1 MKQAGSSVL
10 LKALP
15 LKLQQTAF
23 ENAYLKAQEGMRA
36 VVILVICICYYRIL
50 SINIPYITLP
60 TLSQDSFYLIVYSI
74 KLDYNRKGGKE
85 VGVVGNICNVNNK
98 KS

>member
-1 MKQAGSSVL
+1 MKQAGSSTL

-36 VVILVICICYYRIL
+36 VVILVMCICYCIL

-60 TLSQDSFYLIVYSI
+60 TLAQNSF
-74 KLDYNRKGGKE
+74 
-85 VGVVGNICNVNNK
+85 
-98 KS
+98 